1 MSRAKLDCPICAE
14 TRAESKTI
22 ACPYCSYIA
31 CVDCYKHVT
40 LDSINKP
47 ACINPDCKRQFADSF
62 TLASFP
68 KVWLNKEYKAHRE
81 NLLLAQEKALLPQT
95 QPAVERRAIQREL
108 VTRMQTLRDQKKA
121 IDLEIDEMTREWRR
135 IEQGGPIDE
144 QKSEK
149 KEFICPCPDNNCRG
163 FLSSRY
169 KCGTC
174 GLIACSDCRERKE
187 EEHKCNADT
196 VATVLELKKNCR
208 NCPNCMSPIFKVSG
222 CSQMFC
228 TKDGCHTAFNWE
240 TGKVE
245 KGIIHNP
252 HYFEWLRT
260 QGNGQVPRNPHEV
273 QCGGMPPAGNLQ
285 NRRFVIKLETERVRC
300 GLRHITFNQLITA
313 LYRNVN
319 HIRDIEMRGLPTAQ
333 DNVNNLDLRIS
344 YLEQEITEDELKIKL
359 QRREKDRNKQLD
371 RRGILD
377 VYCNVMQ
384 DLFIHLFQEFDIIG
398 FLQAEQQIFLYT
410 KNAFADLSKRY
421 NCSDLSP
428 WRFDGEVLN
437 TL

>member
-14 TRAESKTI
+14 TLPESKTI
-22 ACPYCSYIA
+22 KCQYCFYTA
-31 CVDCYKHVT
+31 CVDCYKHVA

-47 ACINPDCKRQFADSF
+47 ACINPDCKRQFPDSF

-68 KVWLNKEYKAHRE
+68 KVWLNKEYKSHRE
-81 NLLLAQEKALLPQT
+81 NLLLAREKALLPQT
-95 QPAVERRAIQREL
+95 QPAVERRKIQQEL
-108 VTRMQTLRDQKKA
+108 LTRMQTLRDQRKA
-121 IDLEIDEMTREWRR
+121 IEFEIDGLNREYYR
-135 IEQGGPIDE
+135 IEGGGEIEE
-144 QKSEK
+144 QKGEK

-174 GLIACSDCRERKE
+174 GLSACSDCREPKE
-187 EEHKCNADT
+187 EEHKCNPDT
-196 VATVLELKKNCR
+196 VATVEELKKNCR

-228 TKDGCHTAFNWE
+228 TKEGCHTAFNWE

-273 QCGGMPPAGNLQ
+273 QCGGMPNANNLQ
-285 NRRFVIKLETERVRC
+285 NRRFNVILETDITRF
-300 GLRHITFNQLITA
+300 GTRHDTFDQLIMI
-313 LYRNVN
+313 LYRSVN
-319 HIRDIEMRGLPTAQ
+319 HIREVEMRGLPTAQ

-344 YLEQEITEDELKIKL
+344 YLEKSITEDELKIKL

-384 DLFIHLFQEFDIIG
+384 DLFARLFLEFDIVG
-398 FLQAEQQIFLYT
+398 FLQAEQQIFDYT
-410 KNAFADLSKRY
+410 NAAFVDLSKRY
-421 NCSDLSP
+421 NCSDRSP
-428 WRFDGEVLN
+428 WRFYQRH
-437 TL
+437 